1 MLSLVLYGVIALELA
16 HSSEVADGD
25 AKPYSIGDP
34 RNCEVG
40 LSADS
45 KFFRMEVLPGL
56 GWDNLRNLDQS
67 IVLAYNYSQCKS
79 TNDRKYLIPDDTF
92 VIPLQRSKVD
102 TYSEIVS
109 HSLNYTSMT
118 ATSINV
124 GFSAFSVVS
133 GKFSADFQEAK
144 GHFYKDRSVL
154 SRSQIRHL
162 RYIIKSSPDAQL
174 NPAFKSRLW
183 EIASELQ
190 SSNPKMARYLAEL
203 LIRDYGTH
211 YVHTTYAG
219 AILAQED
226 FLKDTYISSFA
237 RDSSSVS
244 ASTSANFFGKVG
256 FSFGVSH
263 SSSEETQKTY
273 TSNTTYSH
281 VLTHGGPPFQSKFD
295 VNMWEQGIDNALV
308 AIDREG
314 DPIHYAI
321 TPQNVPEVPPT
332 TVIRV
337 AELVKHAAHSYYR
350 HNTHKGCTDPSARN
364 FDYHANIDDKSC
376 KAPAMNFT
384 FGGVFQTCE
393 KTTTDSR
400 NPICPG
406 LLQENPLS
414 KGYSCPHPYT
424 AVLLNTGTKGTT
436 YKVTSC
442 HKSCHGA
449 TFKHCST
456 NCVTNTIYSGARY
469 KTYWCVALGK
479 VPPQTGYLF
488 GGVFTST
495 MPNPLTRTQ
504 ECPAHYISLRFG
516 EDGHVC
522 VSSDY
527 ELGYEFSQPFTGFD
541 SCSVGNPL
549 AVDEKHRSTV
559 SSTWPKICPLGFSQH
574 LVMVDDS
581 CEVNFCLK
589 AGVLNDQGVI
599 PIRRPPFMKLPVR
612 SAENV
617 TIGLFTVNGEVW
629 VRDESNPVKWDVMDP
644 NSEAFFN
651 RMKDAGL
658 VNGTYQGYSVT
669 METVA
674 TPTTVAQFS
683 QSNPASSDSVLSAG
697 AAAGIGITS
706 TVVLGL
712 LVLAAFLF
720 GMKIN
725 GYRNRK
731 KALSGSTHEIT
742 VGYQSLSNNSNDGT
756 PPDSV

>member
-1 MLSLVLYGVIALELA
+1 MLILLYCVFFAVLLRPCLGQAT
-16 HSSEVADGD
+16 DGD
-25 AKPYSIGDP
+25 SFPLGDP

-40 LSADS
+40 LNADS

-79 TNDRKYLIPDDTF
+79 TNDRKYLIPDSTF

-102 TYSEIVS
+102 TYSEIIT

-118 ATSINV
+118 STSINA
-124 GFSAFSVVS
+124 GFSAFSMVS
-133 GKFSADFQEAK
+133 GKFSADFTEAK
-144 GHFYKDRSVL
+144 GHFYQDKAVM
-154 SRSQIRHL
+154 SRAQIRHL

-183 EIASELQ
+183 DIASELQ
-190 SSNPKMARYLAEL
+190 SNNPKMARYMAEL

-226 FLKDTYISSFA
+226 FLKDTYITDYN

-263 SSSEETQKTY
+263 SSSEETQKSY
-273 TSNTTYSH
+273 NSNTTYSH
-281 VLTHGGPPFQSKFD
+281 VLTHGGPPFQSKFS
-295 VNMWEQGIDNALV
+295 VNDWEQGIDNALV

-321 TPQNVPEVPPT
+321 TPQNVPEVPT
-332 TVIRV
+332 STVLKV
-337 AELVKHAAHSYYR
+337 AELVKHAVESYYR
-350 HNTHKGCTDPSARN
+350 HNTHKGCTDPSSVN
-364 FDYHANIDDKSC
+364 FDYQANIEDKSC
-376 KAPAMNFT
+376 KAPAMNFS
-384 FGGVFQTCE
+384 FGGVYQTCE
-393 KTTTDSR
+393 KTTTDAR
-400 NPICPG
+400 DPLCPG
-406 LLQENPLS
+406 LLQKNPLT
-414 KGYSCPHPYT
+414 KDYSCPHPQYT
-424 AVLLNTGTKGTT
+424 AVLLNTGTTGTT
-436 YKVTSC
+436 YKEPSC
-442 HKSCHGA
+442 HRSCHGWWF
-449 TFKHCST
+449 TKHCST
-456 NCVTNTIYSGARY
+456 NCVTNTIHSRAQY
-469 KTYWCVALGK
+469 KTYWCVALGE

-488 GGVFTST
+488 GGVYTPT
-495 MPNPLTRTQ
+495 LPNPLTRTQ
-504 ECPAHYISLRFG
+504 ECPAHFLPLRFG

-522 VSSDY
+522 VSNDY
-527 ELGYEFSQPFTGFD
+527 ELGFEFSQPFTGFD

-549 AVDEKHRSTV
+549 AIDAKHRTAEV
-559 SSTWPKICPLGFSQH
+559 SSWPKVCPHGFSQH

-581 CEVNFCLK
+581 CEINFCLK
-589 AGVLNDQGVI
+589 AGVLNDQGII

-617 TIGLFTVNGEVW
+617 TVGLFTVSGEVW
-629 VRDESNPVKWDVMDP
+629 VRSEADPLQWEVMDP
-644 NSEAFFN
+644 DSKAFFN
-651 RMKDAGL
+651 RMKEAGL
-658 VNGTYQGYSVT
+658 VNGTYPGDGVS
-669 METVA
+669 METIA
-674 TPTTVAQFS
+674 TPTTSAQMS
-683 QSNPASSDSVLSAG
+683 QGDLSSQAPGLSAG

-725 GYRNRK
+725 NYRNK
-731 KALSGSTHEIT
+731 KKQLSQNTHEVT
-742 VGYQSLSNNSNDGT
+742 VGYQSLNANHQT
-756 PPDSV
+756 PSDDV